1 MDRHLNI
8 RLVENIFRLFLVLWI
23 LFIPLKTVFYQI
35 AWVGLIVTFFAY
47 CFMQKECAKEFVAIC
62 KHFKDVC
69 ILFGLIIVSMVVASL
84 LNPAH
89 QEVHWQWL
97 FFYIFQYF
105 FIFFILLF
113 MYRRRV
119 YSTRF
124 LITTIFIVLGIYA
137 MDGIW
142 QLSFSEDL
150 LRHKIGSLE
159 RGLTGPTH
167 NRNVYGMLM
176 AITAYISFALAIMCY
191 RFLRKKELLFLGVLF
206 IVALID
212 LLLSYSRASWLF
224 FFTASAIFIGLAV
237 KKGLFNKK
245 ILFFVLSM
253 AFGIAVLLYLSDL
266 HLQHRFMQLLHGHSS
281 YRLQMWPL
289 TIEQIKKHWLFGHG
303 LVDGNFFLYKVVSHY
318 RYIHNSFL
326 EVLFT
331 VGLMGFVFYTL
342 LLIVILREILRLGN
356 PLYLGLF
363 FGFLVLFQF
372 DHSMIKGSIQL
383 SILTVF
389 AFFVFKERLK
399 KVVL

>member
-1 MDRHLNI
+1 MKF
-8 RLVENIFRLFLVLWI
+8 VENLFRFFLVLWI
-23 LFIPLKTVFYQI
+23 LFIPLKTVFYQL

-47 CFMQKECAKEFVAIC
+47 CFMQKGCAKEFVAIF
-62 KHFKDVC
+62 KYFKDVS
-69 ILFGLIIVSMVVASL
+69 ILFSLIIVSMIVASL

-89 QEVHWQWL
+89 QEVHWRWI
-97 FFYIFQYF
+97 FSYIFQYF
-105 FIFFILLF
+105 VIFFILLF

-119 YSTRF
+119 FSTRF
-124 LITTIFIVLGIYA
+124 LIATIFVVLGIYA

-142 QLSFSEDL
+142 QLSFGEDL

-176 AITAYISFALAIMCY
+176 AITAYISFALAIMRY
-191 RFLRKKELLFLGVLF
+191 RSLRKKELLFLWFLF
-206 IVALID
+206 FIALID

-224 FFTASAIFIGLAV
+224 FFTASAIFVGMAL

-245 ILFFVLSM
+245 MLFFALSM
-253 AFGIAVLLYLSDL
+253 AFGIAVLLYLNDP
-266 HLQHRFMQLLHGHSS
+266 HLQHRFAQLLHGHSS

-303 LVDGNFFLYKVVSHY
+303 LVDGNFFLYQVVSHY

-326 EVLFT
+326 EILFS
-331 VGLMGFVFYTL
+331 VGLVGFVFYTL
-342 LLIVILREILRLGN
+342 LLGVILREILRLSN
-356 PLYLGLF
+356 PLYIGLF

-383 SILTVF
+383 SILTIF

-399 KVVL
+399 KVEL